1 MAERRAPAFRALLAY
16 QINSTS
22 EALRRGAALRLR
34 REHDV
39 SLMEWRTLALIE
51 HLQPVRLRDLA
62 ADFGADK
69 AQISRIV
76 TALVDRGLVVRRAR
90 AGDARSAQLE
100 LTEPGRVK
108 TVALARS
115 AQERDRAFRACL
127 KPAELEQLLD
137 MLARI
142 RSRALEL
149 LDEEER
155 LQTGRASPR

>member
-1 MAERRAPAFRALLAY
+1 MAERRVPAFRALLGY

-22 EALRRGAALRLR
+22 EMLRRGATLRLR
-34 REHDV
+34 REYGV

-51 HLQPVRLRDLA
+51 NLQPVRLRDLA

-76 TALVDRGLVVRRAR
+76 TALAQRGLVKRRIP
-90 AGDARSAQLE
+90 GGNARSADLE
-100 LTEPGRVK
+100 LTESGR
-108 TVALARS
+108 ALAAALTRA

-127 KPAELEQLLD
+127 KPSEVEQLVG

-142 RSRALEL
+142 RARAQEL
-149 LDEEER
+149 LEDEER
-155 LQTGRASPR
+155 QQPGRTSSH

>member
-1 MAERRAPAFRALLAY
+1 MAERRVPAFRALLAY
-16 QINSTS
+16 QIDSTA
-22 EALRRGAALRLR
+22 EALRRGATLRLR

-39 SLMEWRTLALIE
+39 SLMEWRTLALID

-76 TALVDRGLVVRRAR
+76 TALVSRGLVVRRLR
-90 AGDARSAQLE
+90 EGDARSAQLE
-100 LTEPGRVK
+100 LSEPGRAK
-108 TVALARS
+108 TLALARS
-115 AQERDRAFRACL
+115 VQERDRAFRACL
-127 KPAELEQLLD
+127 KPAELEQLVG

-142 RSRALEL
+142 RTRAQEL

-155 LQTGRASPR
+155 LQPGQASSR

>member
-1 MAERRAPAFRALLAY
+1 MAERSAPAFRALLGY

-22 EALRRGAALRLR
+22 EALRRGATLRLR
-34 REHDV
+34 REHDL

-76 TALVDRGLVVRRAR
+76 TALVSRGLVMRRLR
-90 AGDARSAQLE
+90 ESDTRSAQLE
-100 LTEPGRVK
+100 LSEAGRAK
-108 TVALARS
+108 IPALIRA

-127 KPAELEQLLD
+127 KPAEVEQLVG

-142 RSRALEL
+142 RARALEL
-149 LDEEER
+149 LEEEER
-155 LQTGRASPR
+155 RQPGQASPR

>member
-1 MAERRAPAFRALLAY
+1 MAERPTPAFRALLGY

-22 EALRRGAALRLR
+22 EALRRGATLRLR

-76 TALVDRGLVVRRAR
+76 TALVSRGLVRRLR
-90 AGDARSAQLE
+90 EGDARSAQLE
-100 LTEPGRVK
+100 LTEPGRAK
-108 TVALARS
+108 TVALARA
-115 AQERDRAFRACL
+115 AQERDRTFRACL
-127 KPAELEQLLD
+127 APGELEQLTG

-142 RSRALEL
+142 RARAQDLLE
-149 LDEEER
+149 EEER
-155 LQTGRASPR
+155 LQPGPAPSSR

>member
-1 MAERRAPAFRALLAY
+1 MAERRMPAFRALLGY

-22 EALRRGAALRLR
+22 EALRRGATLRLR
-34 REHDV
+34 REHDL

-76 TALVDRGLVVRRAR
+76 TALVGRGLVVRRLR
-90 AGDARSAQLE
+90 ESDARSAQLE
-100 LTEPGRVK
+100 LTDAGQAK
-108 TVALARS
+108 TLALIRA
-115 AQERDRAFRACL
+115 AQERDRVFRACL
-127 KPAELEQLLD
+127 KPAEVEQLVG

-142 RSRALEL
+142 RAQAQEL
-149 LDEEER
+149 LEEEER
-155 LQTGRASPR
+155 RQPGQASPR

>member
-1 MAERRAPAFRALLAY
+1 MAERRTPAFRALLGY

-22 EALRRGAALRLR
+22 EALRRGAVLRLR

-76 TALVDRGLVVRRAR
+76 TALADRGLVVRRVR

-100 LTEPGRVK
+100 LTDSGRAK
-108 TVALARS
+108 TLALTRV

-127 KPAELEQLLD
+127 KPAELEQLIG

-142 RSRALEL
+142 RARAQEL

-155 LQTGRASPR
+155 LQPGQGSSR

>member
-1 MAERRAPAFRALLAY
+1 MAERLAPAFRALLAY

-22 EALRRGAALRLR
+22 EALRRGITLRLR

-62 ADFGADK
+62 AESGADK

-76 TALVDRGLVVRRAR
+76 TTLVSRGLVRRLR
-90 AGDARSAQLE
+90 EGDARSAQLE
-100 LTEPGRVK
+100 LTEPGRAA
-108 TVALARS
+108 TLALTRA
-115 AQERDRAFRACL
+115 ADEREQAFRACL
-127 KPAELEQLLD
+127 APGELEQLTG

-142 RSRALEL
+142 RARAQEL
-149 LDEEER
+149 VEEEER
-155 LQTGRASPR
+155 LQPGPATPSR

>member
-1 MAERRAPAFRALLAY
+1 MAERLTPAFRALLAY

-22 EALRRGAALRLR
+22 EALRRSATLRLR

-62 ADFGADK
+62 AEFGADK

-76 TALVDRGLVVRRAR
+76 TALVSRGLVRRLR
-90 AGDARSAQLE
+90 EGDARSAQLE
-100 LTEPGRVK
+100 LTDPGRAK
-108 TVALARS
+108 ILALTRAS
-115 AQERDRAFRACL
+115 HERDQAFRACL
-127 KPAELEQLLD
+127 APGELEQLTG

-142 RSRALEL
+142 RSRAQEL
-149 LDEEER
+149 LEEEEG
-155 LQTGRASPR
+155 LQPGPDPSSR

>member
-1 MAERRAPAFRALLAY
+1 MAERSAPAFRALLGY

-22 EALRRGAALRLR
+22 EALRRGATLRLR
-34 REHDV
+34 REHDL

-76 TALVDRGLVVRRAR
+76 TALVSRGLVMRRLR
-90 AGDARSAQLE
+90 ESDTRSAQLE
-100 LTEPGRVK
+100 LSEAGRAK
-108 TVALARS
+108 ILALIRA

-127 KPAELEQLLD
+127 KPAEVEQLVG

-142 RSRALEL
+142 RARALEL
-149 LDEEER
+149 LEEEER
-155 LQTGRASPR
+155 RQPGQASPR

>member
-1 MAERRAPAFRALLAY
+1 MAERRVPAFRALLAY

-22 EALRRGAALRLR
+22 EVLRRGAALRLR

-39 SLMEWRTLALIE
+39 SLTEWRTLALIE

-76 TALVDRGLVVRRAR
+76 TALVSRGLVVRRLR
-90 AGDARSAQLE
+90 EGDARSAQLE
-100 LTEPGRVK
+100 LSDSGRAK
-108 TVALARS
+108 TLALTRS
-115 AQERDRAFRACL
+115 AQDHDRAFRACL
-127 KPAELEQLLD
+127 KPAEVDLLVG
-137 MLARI
+137 MLARV
-142 RSRALEL
+142 RTRAQDL

-155 LQTGRASPR
+155 LQPGQASSR